1 MEKEEGYRGWPP
13 SDGKRRTKRAP
24 AWYTSK
30 VCRDKR
36 RLEMSIKL
44 MIVFSGKKT
53 AREILGG
60 ETGKAEGICSVG
72 WDPRFA
78 GLALTR
84 KF

>member
-1 MEKEEGYRGWPP
+1 
-13 SDGKRRTKRAP
+13 
-24 AWYTSK
+24 
-30 VCRDKR
+30 
-36 RLEMSIKL
+36 MSIKL

-53 AREILGG
+53 AMEILGG

-78 GLALTR
+78 GLALTC